1 MSKLHNVRGR
11 ITYISSHAKQENLY
25 AVYETTNRHYWTE
38 LAKFNQ
44 QEFQKSGTEGKCIE
58 ARELIIALPESFPD
72 LYDPDRLLQM
82 FTNRFK
88 EKYGM
93 ECVSAL
99 HHNKRKTNYHI
110 HLIFSERELLPEPIE
125 KIATR
130 NMFYNEQK
138 KHVRTKKE
146 ILDDNGNVRKGC
158 KIIKKGEVYERSLFT
173 AKNKLF
179 KQEHYLDEAKHF
191 YTDLINL
198 LIEDDKNKLHVFD
211 KNGLYLATK
220 KIGKNNPKAEQIK
233 EDNEVRMMWNH
244 EVDRALVSQVPAVE
258 IRQIKK
264 EFITDRIRTSI
275 KVWGNRPELL
285 LNIILTATKALALLT
300 SKILT
305 AARELKNKLFHE
317 AFEKEYG
324 SNAVIKAEN
333 TADVVIAPAKE
344 SITEPEPPENTITA
358 TVPKAEVVEQP
369 KPQIPPRPVMPP
381 EAAAFPRLQK
391 VKVTLDKHNNLIFE
405 AEAERNKLELEL
417 SDLKGLARLTKKKEL
432 ENRPPKPKKSE
443 LLKPDYPV
451 SSDSMDLQRC
461 RIYTPHSIPHSVPQT
476 RIRRDVPSG
485 RKPTERKPL
494 QKPKPCTKSY
504 SGIKKRLTSKTP
516 ANLTEAEIK
525 GRDNRPSPLA
535 SSRIIHIFYFLRN
548 SGHYLFYISNV
559 FFNILTF
566 NIYFCTGFM

>member
-1 MSKLHNVRGR
+1 MRGGSTIERNSFIQMSKLHNVRGR

-25 AVYETTNRHYWTE
+25 AVYETTDRHYWTE
-38 LAKFNQ
+38 LARFNQ
-44 QEFQKSGTEGKCIE
+44 QEFLKSGTEGKCIE

-72 LYDPDRLLQM
+72 LYDPNKLLQM

-88 EKYGM
+88 EKYGV

-146 ILDDNGNVRKGC
+146 ILDDSGNVRKDC
-158 KIIKKGEVYERSLFT
+158 KIIKKGEVYERTLFT

-179 KQEHYLDEAKHF
+179 KQEHYLDEAKRF

-198 LIEDDKNKLHVFD
+198 LIEDDKDKLHVFD

-233 EDNEVRMMWNH
+233 ADNEVRMLWNH
-244 EVDRALVSQVPAVE
+244 EVDRALVSQVPEDE
-258 IRQIKK
+258 IRQIKN
-264 EFITDRIRTSI
+264 EFITDRIRNSI
-275 KVWGNRPELL
+275 KVWGNRQEMLF
-285 LNIILTATKALALLT
+285 NIILTATKTLALLT
-300 SKILT
+300 SKVLT

-317 AFEKEYG
+317 ALEKEYG
-324 SNAVIKAEN
+324 TKTVIKAED
-333 TADVVIAPAKE
+333 TANVATAPAKE
-344 SITEPEPPENTITA
+344 IITEHEPPVATITA
-358 TVPKAEVVEQP
+358 TVPETEVAEQP

-405 AEAERNKLELEL
+405 AERERTKLEIKL

-432 ENRPPKPKKSE
+432 EIRIANKTEEIRSLKAGLSGIVRQHGYATVQDFYTTFYTAQRATDAYQKECAKWEEAYGEKATPKTKTFHE
-443 LLKPDYPV
+443 R
-451 SSDSMDLQRC
+451 LQR
-461 RIYTPHSIPHSVPQT
+461 YQ
-476 RIRRDVPSG
+476 
-485 RKPTERKPL
+485 
-494 QKPKPCTKSY
+494 Q
-504 SGIKKRLTSKTP
+504 
-516 ANLTEAEIK
+516 EAERQNSERTYRTKDK
-525 GRDNRPSPLA
+525 GAR
-535 SSRIIHIFYFLRN
+535 
-548 SGHYLFYISNV
+548 
-559 FFNILTF
+559 
-566 NIYFCTGFM
+566 

>member
-25 AVYETTNRHYWTE
+25 AVYETTDRHYWTE
-38 LAKFNQ
+38 LARFNR
-44 QEFQKSGTEGKCIE
+44 QEFLKSGTEGKCIE

-72 LYDPDRLLQM
+72 LYDPDSLLQM

-88 EKYGM
+88 EKYGV

-125 KIATR
+125 KIAIR

-146 ILDDNGNVRKGC
+146 ILDDSGNVRKGC
-158 KIIKKGEVYERSLFT
+158 KIIKKGEVYERTIFT

-179 KQEHYLDEAKHF
+179 KQEHYLDEAKRF

-233 EDNEVRMMWNH
+233 EDNEVRMQWNH
-244 EVDRALVSQVPAVE
+244 EVDRALVSQVPEDE
-258 IRQIKK
+258 IWQIKK
-264 EFITDRIRTSI
+264 EFITDRIRNSI
-275 KVWGNRPELL
+275 KAWGNRPDLL
-285 LNIILTATKALALLT
+285 SNIIRTAAMRLALLI
-300 SKILT
+300 SEVLK

-317 AFEKEYG
+317 ALEKEYG
-324 SNAVIKAEN
+324 SKTVVKTED
-333 TADVVIAPAKE
+333 TEDVATAPAKE
-344 SITEPEPPENTITA
+344 VMTEHEPPVATITA
-358 TVPKAEVVEQP
+358 TVSEAEVVEQP

-381 EAAAFPRLQK
+381 EATAFPKLQK
-391 VKVTLDKHNNLIFE
+391 IKLTLDKQNRLIFE
-405 AEAERNKLELEL
+405 AEHERNILEIEL

-432 ENRPPKPKKSE
+432 ESRIAAKNEEIRTLKAGLSGIVRQHGFETVQDFYTAFYTAQRATEAYQRECSKWEEAYGEKATPKSE
-443 LLKPDYPV
+443 TMHEKI
-451 SSDSMDLQRC
+451 QRYKEKVD
-461 RIYTPHSIPHSVPQT
+461 RQNASQPY
-476 RIRRDVPSG
+476 R
-485 RKPTERKPL
+485 
-494 QKPKPCTKSY
+494 
-504 SGIKKRLTSKTP
+504 
-516 ANLTEAEIK
+516 
-525 GRDNRPSPLA
+525 GRDKGAR
-535 SSRIIHIFYFLRN
+535 
-548 SGHYLFYISNV
+548 
-559 FFNILTF
+559 
-566 NIYFCTGFM
+566 

>member
-25 AVYETTNRHYWTE
+25 AVYETTDRHYWTE
-38 LAKFNQ
+38 LARFNQ

-72 LYDPDRLLQM
+72 LYDPNRLLQM

-88 EKYGM
+88 KKYGA

-125 KIATR
+125 KITTR

-146 ILDDNGNVRKGC
+146 ILDDSGNVRKGC
-158 KIIKKGEVYERSLFT
+158 KIIKKGEVYERTLFT

-179 KQEHYLDEAKHF
+179 KQERYLDEAKRF

-220 KIGKNNPKAEQIK
+220 KIGKNNPKEEQIK

-244 EVDRALVSQVPAVE
+244 EVDRALVSQVPEDE

-264 EFITDRIRTSI
+264 EFITDRIRNSI
-275 KVWGNRPELL
+275 KVWGNCPELL
-285 LNIILTATKALALLT
+285 ANIIRGATNRLALL
-300 SKILT
+300 IHNVLT
-305 AARELKNKLFHE
+305 AARELKNKLFYE
-317 AFEKEYG
+317 ALEKEYG
-324 SNAVIKAEN
+324 NRVVIKAEDN
-333 TADVVIAPAKE
+333 TDVTTAPAKE
-344 SITEPEPPENTITA
+344 VITKYEPSIATITA
-358 TVPKAEVVEQP
+358 SIPEAEVTEQH

-381 EAAAFPRLQK
+381 EATAYPKLQK
-391 VKVTLDKHNNLIFE
+391 IKVSLDKHNHLIFE
-405 AEAERNKLELEL
+405 AERERTKLEIEL

-432 ENRPPKPKKSE
+432 ESRIATKNEQIRTFKAGLSGIIRQHGFATVQDFYTAFYTAKRAIDAYQKECAKWDETYGEKTTPKVETMHEKIRRYKEKADWQNANRP
-443 LLKPDYPV
+443 Y
-451 SSDSMDLQRC
+451 R
-461 RIYTPHSIPHSVPQT
+461 
-476 RIRRDVPSG
+476 
-485 RKPTERKPL
+485 
-494 QKPKPCTKSY
+494 
-504 SGIKKRLTSKTP
+504 SK
-516 ANLTEAEIK
+516 
-525 GRDNRPSPLA
+525 D
-535 SSRIIHIFYFLRN
+535 
-548 SGHYLFYISNV
+548 
-559 FFNILTF
+559 
-566 NIYFCTGFM
+566 TGAR

>member
-25 AVYETTNRHYWTE
+25 AVYETTDRHYWTE
-38 LAKFNQ
+38 LARFNQ
-44 QEFQKSGTEGKCIE
+44 QEFLKSGTEGKCIE

-88 EKYGM
+88 EKYGV

-146 ILDDNGNVRKGC
+146 ILDDSGNVRKGC
-158 KIIKKGEVYERSLFT
+158 KIIKKGEVYERTLFT

-179 KQEHYLDEAKHF
+179 KQEHYLDEAKRF

-233 EDNEVRMMWNH
+233 TDNEVRMMRNH
-244 EVDRALVSQVPAVE
+244 EVDRALVSQVPEDE
-258 IRQIKK
+258 IRQIKN
-264 EFITDRIRTSI
+264 EFITDRIRNSI

-300 SKILT
+300 SKVLT
-305 AARELKNKLFHE
+305 AARGLKNKLFHE
-317 AFEKEYG
+317 ALEKEYG
-324 SNAVIKAEN
+324 SKAVTKAED
-333 TADVVIAPAKE
+333 TADVVTVSAKE
-344 SITEPEPPENTITA
+344 TITEPEPPSVTVTA
-358 TVPKAEVVEQP
+358 TVPKVEVVEQP
-369 KPQIPPRPVMPP
+369 KPQIPPRPIMPP
-381 EAAAFPRLQK
+381 EAAAFPRLHK

-405 AEAERNKLELEL
+405 AERERTKLEIEL

-432 ENRPPKPKKSE
+432 ESRIVIKNEEIRT
-443 LLKPDYPV
+443 LKAG
-451 SSDSMDLQRC
+451 L
-461 RIYTPHSIPHSVPQT
+461 
-476 RIRRDVPSG
+476 
-485 RKPTERKPL
+485 
-494 QKPKPCTKSY
+494 
-504 SGIKKRLTSKTP
+504 SGIVRQHGFATVQ
-516 ANLTEAEIK
+516 
-525 GRDNRPSPLA
+525 D
-535 SSRIIHIFYFLRN
+535 FYTA
-548 SGHYLFYISNV
+548 FYIAQNAFDQYQKDCAKWDEAYGEITTPKVETMHEKIQRYQEKADRQNANHS
-559 FFNILTF
+559 
-566 NIYFCTGFM
+566 YQSRDKGAR

>member
-1 MSKLHNVRGR
+1 MSKLYNVRGR

-25 AVYETTNRHYWTE
+25 AVYETTDRHYWTE
-38 LAKFNQ
+38 LARFNQ
-44 QEFQKSGTEGKCIE
+44 QEFLKSGTEGKCIE
-58 ARELIIALPESFPD
+58 ARELIIALPESFPN
-72 LYDPDRLLQM
+72 LYDPDRLLQL

-88 EKYGM
+88 EKYGV

-130 NMFYNEQK
+130 NMFYNENK

-146 ILDDNGNVRKGC
+146 ILDDSGNVRKGC
-158 KIIKKGEVYERSLFT
+158 KIIKKGEVYERTLFT

-179 KQEHYLDEAKHF
+179 KQEHYLDEAKRF

-233 EDNEVRMMWNH
+233 EDNEVRMQWNH
-244 EVDRALVSQVPAVE
+244 EVDRALVSQVPENE
-258 IRQIKK
+258 IRQIKN
-264 EFITDRIRTSI
+264 EFITDRTRDSI

-285 LNIILTATKALALLT
+285 LNIIVTATKALALLT
-300 SKILT
+300 SKVLT

-317 AFEKEYG
+317 ALEKEYG
-324 SNAVIKAEN
+324 SKAVIKADD
-333 TADVVIAPAKE
+333 TADVVSAPVKE
-344 SITEPEPPENTITA
+344 TITKPEPPSVTITA
-358 TVPKAEVVEQP
+358 TVPETKVIEQP

-391 VKVTLDKHNNLIFE
+391 VKVSLDKHNNLIFE
-405 AEAERNKLELEL
+405 AERERTKLEIEL

-432 ENRPPKPKKSE
+432 ESRIATKAE
-443 LLKPDYPV
+443 QIRTLKAG
-451 SSDSMDLQRC
+451 L
-461 RIYTPHSIPHSVPQT
+461 
-476 RIRRDVPSG
+476 
-485 RKPTERKPL
+485 
-494 QKPKPCTKSY
+494 
-504 SGIKKRLTSKTP
+504 SGIVRQHGFATVQDFYTAFYTAQRATDAYQKECAKWNEVYGEKVSPKAETMHEKIKRYQEKADRHNASQPYRDKD
-516 ANLTEAEIK
+516 K
-525 GRDNRPSPLA
+525 GAIIDMPLFDVFYMLSVCA
-535 SSRIIHIFYFLRN
+535 FFSRKDFATKCCIFIIRN
-548 SGHYLFYISNV
+548 
-559 FFNILTF
+559 FFPIQ
-566 NIYFCTGFM
+566 

>member
-25 AVYETTNRHYWTE
+25 AVYETIDRHYWTE
-38 LAKFNQ
+38 LARFNQ

-88 EKYGM
+88 EKYGV

-130 NMFYNEQK
+130 NMFYDEHG

-146 ILDDNGNVRKGC
+146 ILDDSGNIRKGC
-158 KIIKKGEVYERSLFT
+158 KIIKKGEVYERTLFT

-179 KQEHYLDEAKHF
+179 KQEHYLDEAKRF

-198 LIEDDKNKLHVFD
+198 LIEDDKDKLHVFD

-220 KIGKNNPKAEQIK
+220 KIGKNNPKTEQIIA
-233 EDNEVRMMWNH
+233 DNEVRMQWNH
-244 EVDRALVSQVPAVE
+244 EVDRAIVSQVPEDE

-264 EFITDRIRTSI
+264 EFITDRIRGSI

-285 LNIILTATKALALLT
+285 LNIILTATKALALVT
-300 SKILT
+300 SKVLT

-317 AFEKEYG
+317 ALEQEYG
-324 SNAVIKAEN
+324 SKVVIKAEH
-333 TADVVIAPAKE
+333 TADVVTAPAKE
-344 SITEPEPPENTITA
+344 TITEPEPTNVTVTA
-358 TVPKAEVVEQP
+358 TVPEAEIVEQP
-369 KPQIPPRPVMPP
+369 NPQIPPRPIMPP
-381 EAAAFPRLQK
+381 EATAFLRLQK
-391 VKVTLDKHNNLIFE
+391 VKVTLDKHNHLIFE
-405 AEAERNKLELEL
+405 AERERTKLEIEL

-432 ENRPPKPKKSE
+432 ESRIASKNEEIRT
-443 LLKPDYPV
+443 LKAG
-451 SSDSMDLQRC
+451 L
-461 RIYTPHSIPHSVPQT
+461 
-476 RIRRDVPSG
+476 
-485 RKPTERKPL
+485 
-494 QKPKPCTKSY
+494 
-504 SGIKKRLTSKTP
+504 SGIVRQHGFATVQDFYTAFYTAQNAFDQYQTDCAKWNEAYGEKAAPKTETMHEKIQRYKEKADRQNVSQP
-516 ANLTEAEIK
+516 YQSRDK
-525 GRDNRPSPLA
+525 GAR
-535 SSRIIHIFYFLRN
+535 
-548 SGHYLFYISNV
+548 
-559 FFNILTF
+559 
-566 NIYFCTGFM
+566 